1 MVFEVT
7 YGKSN
12 SKDVDSEDPSSEI
25 KNISV
30 GLMTSTI
37 DLTNHNKKLKISR
50 LVPINTYNLEE
61 VLL

>member
-1 MVFEVT
+1 ME
-7 YGKSN
+7 KSN
-12 SKDVDSEDPSSEI
+12 SKDVDSEDPGSEI